1 MDVRNADGI
10 LTLVPDTN
18 PPPLAPAVATTVTCP
33 GCGVAV
39 AVGYPKCP
47 RCHAAVPQAPR
58 TKRQT
63 FREEMLSGGTSVEPP
78 EMPATSSPLLPL
90 AIGVVALG
98 AVIAGFVLLRK
109 SPTTKPAIEPAGEA
123 DDDDTE
129 AQDDEPDVT
138 DEPGAAA
145 EAGAAPVAE
154 VQLDDAVDSLS
165 EELRVQR
172 LWATVRADGSVIEIQ
187 SSLCDDK
194 AMTAAVD
201 GAGLAGSGA
210 TAVRCV
216 AAHGGVVWERGL

>member
-1 MDVRNADGI
+1 LDVRNADGI

-33 GCGVAV
+33 SCGVAV

-47 RCHAAVPQAPR
+47 RCHSAVPQAPR

-63 FREEMLSGGTSVEPP
+63 LREEMLAGGTSVEPP

-109 SPTTKPAIEPAGEA
+109 EPTTQPAIEPAGEGA
-123 DDDDTE
+123 DDTE
-129 AQDDEPDVT
+129 PEQDDEPEAT
-138 DEPGAAA
+138 TEPGATA
-145 EAGAAPVAE
+145 EAGAAPVEE
-154 VQLDDAVDSLS
+154 VDLSGAVDSLS

-172 LWATVRADGSVIEIQ
+172 LWATVRADGTVIEIQ

>member
-1 MDVRNADGI
+1 LDVRNADGI

-33 GCGVAV
+33 SCGVAV

-47 RCHAAVPQAPR
+47 RCHSAVPQAPR

-63 FREEMLSGGTSVEPP
+63 LREEMLAGGTSVEPP

-98 AVIAGFVLLRK
+98 AVVAGFVLLRK
-109 SPTTKPAIEPAGEA
+109 EPTTKPAIEPAGEVEG
-123 DDDDTE
+123 DDTE
-129 AQDDEPDVT
+129 AQDDEPGAP
-138 DEPGAAA
+138 DEPGAAI
-145 EAGAAPVAE
+145 EAGAAPVAD

-201 GAGLAGSGA
+201 GAGLAGTGA